1 MKRTKAKNTNSPWV
15 RRIAVVA
22 ACLLAGGMVL
32 AAYLLMGPNTKS
44 FGDKKYFYV
53 PTGSSYQD
61 VLKGLQEQDIVRSVS
76 TFNLV
81 ARRLDYPTRVK
92 AGRYEIKKGMGN
104 LEIVRILRSGRQSP
118 VKLVINKLR
127 LKEDFIRLVST
138 NLEADS
144 VAMRAILE
152 DPVHLRQFGLDTNTV
167 MCAIVPNTYEF
178 YWNTSAGKVFSKL
191 EDAYEAFWND
201 ERRAKASALG
211 LRPTEVTT
219 LASIVEE
226 ETNRHDEKPAI
237 ASVYLNRLRKG
248 MKLGAD
254 PTVKYAMKN
263 FTLRRIW
270 GSYLEY
276 DSPYNTYRYSGL
288 PPGPICT
295 PSSKSIDAVL
305 TPADTEYLYFC
316 ARADGSGYHAFAST
330 YKEHLENARAYQKAL
345 NARGVK

>member
-1 MKRTKAKNTNSPWV
+1 MKRTKAQNSNSPWI
-15 RRIAVVA
+15 RRIAVIL

-53 PTGSSYQD
+53 PTGSSYND
-61 VLKGLQEQDIVRSVS
+61 VLKGLEEQGIVRSVS
-76 TFNLV
+76 TFNVV
-81 ARRLDYPTRVK
+81 ARRLDYPARVK

-144 VAMRAILE
+144 VAMKAIL
-152 DPVHLRQFGLDTNTV
+152 DDGVYLRQFGLDTNTV

-178 YWNTSAGKVFSKL
+178 YWNTTAGKVFDKIES
-191 EDAYEAFWND
+191 AYENFWTE
-201 ERRAKASALG
+201 ERMAKAAKLG
-211 LRPTEVTT
+211 LRPTEVTV

-226 ETNRHDEKPAI
+226 ETNKHDEKPAI
-237 ASVYLNRLRKG
+237 ASVYLNRLRQG

-254 PTVKYAMKN
+254 PTVKFAMKN
-263 FTLRRIW
+263 FALKRIW

-295 PSSKSIDAVL
+295 PSAKSIDAVL

-316 ARADGSGYHAFAST
+316 ARADFSGYHAFAAT
-330 YKEHLENARAYQKAL
+330 YKEHLENAKEYQQAL